1 MHRKKDASFFVIYFC
16 GIVKNHY
23 LCIEYKKR
31 IDIMALYIFFL
42 A

>member
-1 MHRKKDASFFVIYFC
+1 MHRKKDASFFCNIFSW
-16 GIVKNHY
+16 IVKNHY
-23 LCIEYKKR
+23 LCTEYKKR